1 MTDLDL
7 EKFLGRECGDKCNS
21 TVLIHYAS
29 DCCVLCR
36 ICLPEGN
43 LSLDIKMLLE
53 ANAYQLLR
61 ITLQIYISNAKI
73 ESMNTENKI
82 CLNSAP
88 C

>member
-7 EKFLGRECGDKCNS
+7 EKFPGRECGDKCNS
-21 TVLIHYAS
+21 TVLTHYAS
-29 DCCVLCR
+29 DWCVLCR

-43 LSLDIKMLLE
+43 PSLDIKMLLE

-73 ESMNTENKI
+73 ESMNAENKI

-88 C
+88 Y